1 MESGDTSVFAAPVG
15 AALDWVRKAYR
26 GRDEA
31 WGEMGEAVFETSP
44 EVCLLRLA
52 VEIERANPGPI
63 GIWAADAVAREGF
76 ALMMTRLEAL
86 PVISHLPAIVA
97 CPMQRR
103 AEAAITEE
111 TIAGIRDR
119 VGALMATIAKTR
131 KDWEASLS

>member
-26 GRDEA
+26 GPNDA
-31 WGEMGEAVFETSP
+31 WGDMGEAIFETSP

-63 GIWAADAVAREGF
+63 GIWAADAVVREGF
-76 ALMMTRLEAL
+76 ALMMTRLDAF
-86 PVISHLPAIVA
+86 PSISRLPAIAA

-103 AEAAITEE
+103 AEATITEE
-111 TIAGIRDR
+111 RLADIRGR
-119 VGALMATIAKTR
+119 AAALLATIAKVR